1 MKEKDSRFIVCSC
14 IVVVFDCWLLLFSF
28 NCHLGS
34 WFHFYLLY
42 SANIIFVIHSF
53 LIKFRNNRANVRLDN
68 VQNGFNDNEKI
79 KTNIKG
85 KWGYIPII
93 VQLIESFNYWYGIY
107 IVSFLQ
113 VIYSFSP
120 HLELCLA
127 SGVGSWKM
135 NRFDWIFSRFRIGL
149 CSFCISIFHP
159 LEFFFDF
166 PCFLTYVSIWSPHRF
181 WRFSHVIPVKSIFG
195 MLTNFPFS
203 ALNFGCLLRF
213 ALIWRNE
220 KL

>member
-1 MKEKDSRFIVCSC
+1 MKEKDSRFIVRSC

-107 IVSFLQ
+107 IYCIIFASYIF
-113 VIYSFSP
+113 FSP
-120 HLELCLA
+120 SFGVMPSIWRRQLE
-127 SGVGSWKM
+127 
-135 NRFDWIFSRFRIGL
+135 NE
-149 CSFCISIFHP
+149 SFW
-159 LEFFFDF
+159 LN
-166 PCFLTYVSIWSPHRF
+166 FLTFSDWPLFILHFHFPPTRVLF
-181 WRFSHVIPVKSIFG
+181 WFFLLPDVRVHLIASQI
-195 MLTNFPFS
+195 L
-203 ALNFGCLLRF
+203 ALFTCHSS
-213 ALIWRNE
+213 
-220 KL
+220 